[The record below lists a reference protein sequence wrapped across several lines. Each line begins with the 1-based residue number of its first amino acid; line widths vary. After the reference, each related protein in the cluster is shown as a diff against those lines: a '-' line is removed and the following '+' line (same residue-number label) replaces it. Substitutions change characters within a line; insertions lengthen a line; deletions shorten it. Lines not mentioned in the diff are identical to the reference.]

1 MSASRPRLDETW
13 TPAAAKAALQAYF
26 DDADTSEKPK
36 CNSGIALT
44 LGCSLR
50 ILQRYLVE
58 REDSPLYPVI
68 EWAFTT
74 VELQDEELMKT
85 PGNRNSGGPMFAL
98 KNRGWKDTQTID
110 QSVRVT
116 DSTADLFKALE
127 SSDLFSLTKD
137 LPSSPPVPAASA
149 PSVESKADKS
159 NDSGDLH

>member
-1 MSASRPRLDETW
+1 
-13 TPAAAKAALQAYF
+13 
-26 DDADTSEKPK
+26 
-36 CNSGIALT
+36 
-44 LGCSLR
+44 
-50 ILQRYLVE
+50 
-58 REDSPLYPVI
+58 
-68 EWAFTT
+68 
-74 VELQDEELMKT
+74 
-85 PGNRNSGGPMFAL
+85 MFAL